1 VRGNMHSSNALLL
14 KIALLQAPDT
24 DLQLLQ
30 GVTLRLCSI
39 SNEYREINDVAATPW
54 QSMQH
59 ISGRQLRLE
68 IEWIVTPEPAA
79 NRLRKAALQGIA
91 LRCQI
96 TFSGSGTA
104 EGEFFIPAY
113 EERGEDA
120 DVLRYRATLQS
131 RGVLTQTFA

>member
-1 VRGNMHSSNALLL
+1 VRGNMYSSNALLL

-30 GVTLRLCSI
+30 GVTLRLCSVI
-39 SNEYREINDVAATPW
+39 NEYREINHVAATPW
-54 QSMQH
+54 QSLQQ

-68 IEWIVTPEPAA
+68 IEGIITPEPAML
-79 NRLRKAALQGIA
+79 RLRKAALQGAA

-96 TFSGSGTA
+96 TFSGSCTA
-104 EGEFFIPAY
+104 EGEFFIPSY

-120 DVLRYRATLQS
+120 DALRYLATLQS
-131 RGVLTQTFA
+131 RGVMTQTFV